1 MKSAQTLTTQRALSL
16 TSASSRH
23 RTDEGDWHGD
33 LHIETIRSIALL
45 CRQAARKDGWLPE
58 RQLFGAKSAGTT
70 GSNGSTA
77 GFADPECVDLNC
89 RSHQPAKELP
99 LACACPS
106 AKSYPWREAAFGQP
120 SNSTIA

>member
-33 LHIETIRSIALL
+33 LHFETIRSIALL

-58 RQLFGAKSAGTT
+58 RQLFGAKSARTT

-77 GFADPECVDLNC
+77 GFADPECVDLNLPFASA
-89 RSHQPAKELP
+89 RKRAAARVRLPLGQELP
-99 LACACPS
+99 VERGSFRAT
-106 AKSYPWREAAFGQP
+106 K
-120 SNSTIA
+120 